1 MHRFQPSPRQPL
13 IPFHGDS
20 QGSGATVLLLE
31 NLHRFSSSVEL
42 IQAVA
47 RQAITAK
54 HNRAFIVV
62 LTPVPQIP
70 KAAHHTKSGLVSIHR
85 GPESFQQLGS
95 LDNLKAFCLR
105 AMCRQG
111 EGTVSNRPRGA
122 LLGSLVGQ
130 SESNVRAALK
140 LADAMAP
147 CVLFA
152 DEIEKAL
159 GQSYE
164 FGPIGLGRNG
174 PRIRLAAHVAE
185 RP

>member
-1 MHRFQPSPRQPL
+1 
-13 IPFHGDS
+13 
-20 QGSGATVLLLE
+20 
-31 NLHRFSSSVEL
+31 
-42 IQAVA
+42 
-47 RQAITAK
+47 
-54 HNRAFIVV
+54 
-62 LTPVPQIP
+62 
-70 KAAHHTKSGLVSIHR
+70 
-85 GPESFQQLGS
+85 
-95 LDNLKAFCLR
+95 
-105 AMCRQG
+105 MCRQG